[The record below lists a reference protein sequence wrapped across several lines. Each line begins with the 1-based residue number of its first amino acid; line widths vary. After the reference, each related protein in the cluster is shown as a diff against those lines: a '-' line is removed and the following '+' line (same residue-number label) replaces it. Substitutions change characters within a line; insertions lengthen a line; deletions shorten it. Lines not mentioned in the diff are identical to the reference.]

1 MVVASDVVEIG
12 SWSSLSS
19 EKEEEEVRT
28 EPTAPATGQ
37 AWRRFVKALRLTE
50 WRRLAWRRFV
60 KALRRVRRLQRIW
73 GNVGNFLKTF
83 PASLRDRLRE
93 THA

>member
-1 MVVASDVVEIG
+1 MPIFASSTTAVNGGSERGRRDLILEFVE
-12 SWSSLSS
+12 LR
-19 EKEEEEVRT
+19 KEEEEVPT

-37 AWRRFVKALRLTE
+37 
-50 WRRLAWRRFV
+50 AWRRFV